1 MQYTPQTDIGFVHAV
16 HYRDAMIRAWA
27 KRSGHMRKNGA
38 ISYRPEE
45 LPDYIDPPTNED
57 RSRAEVLLFTL
68 RPLPYGVSYT
78 AYLSSDSP
86 RIVTWMGDTLAKV
99 TSIKYRKAP
108 GRSSLSDWCGSFW
121 ARGIDGR
128 IYYGTHNGRGM
139 YCRMRLARHQ
149 PTRSLARKQLWTLT
163 HVSDGASAGEFFG
176 TPAEVTRLAKTCDYS
191 YKLKA

>member
-38 ISYRPEE
+38 MSYRPEE

-86 RIVTWMGDTLAKV
+86 RIVTWMGDTLATV
-99 TSIKYRKAP
+99 TWIKYREAAY
-108 GRSSLSDWCGSFW
+108 GRCSGGGSFW

-149 PTRSLARKQLWTLT
+149 PTSEIAARMARSLARKQ
-163 HVSDGASAGEFFG
+163 
-176 TPAEVTRLAKTCDYS
+176 P
-191 YKLKA
+191 